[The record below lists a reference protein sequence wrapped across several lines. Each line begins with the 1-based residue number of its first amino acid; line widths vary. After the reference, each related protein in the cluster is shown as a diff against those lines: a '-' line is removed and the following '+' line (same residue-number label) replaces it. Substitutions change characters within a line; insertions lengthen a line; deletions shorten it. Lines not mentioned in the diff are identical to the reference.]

1 MIQLVLVTVISIIL
15 LVPLLLLTRS
25 ILNWRSTRYLYKPSK
40 ADIKIIIDQTIDGTL
55 KSNVFDY
62 FLSVEI
68 GYDKKLEGIRQLYME
83 IVHRKENNQL
93 VDGKFVPYITALNA
107 AGKEQLK
114 ALLVDLEKI

>member
-1 MIQLVLVTVISIIL
+1 MIQLVKVILVIL
-15 LVPLLLLTRS
+15 LLPLLLLARPL
-25 ILNWRSTRYLYKPSK
+25 INWVSTRYLYKPSK

-62 FLSVEI
+62 FISVEI
-68 GYDKKLEGIRQLYME
+68 GYDKKLEGIRQRYME

-114 ALLVDLEKI
+114 ALLVELEKI